1 MARGLPC
8 IASNVGGIPELLESR
23 DLVTP
28 GSVEMLTRA
37 IIDVASDADR
47 RTAMSARN
55 LSRANDFRDDLLKT
69 RRVAFYL
76 RVRAATERWI
86 AQQGAP

>member
-1 MARGLPC
+1 MARALPC
-8 IASNVGGIPELLESR
+8 IASNVGGIPELLEPR

-28 GSVEMLTRA
+28 GNVDMLSRA
-37 IIDVASDADR
+37 ITDVASDADR
-47 RTAMSARN
+47 RTAMSAHN

-76 RVRAATERWI
+76 RVRAATDRWI